1 MGTQYKTSRDGVD
14 PAAPNDTQSNLN
26 RPPKM
31 SKSSHSSEKDFKAI
45 APYQVSNDGPD
56 APSALAALE
65 KELGNDNGR
74 KGAALAD
81 RIRSSA
87 LFTVIFS
94 GLALLSDGYIA
105 VSCIFVR
112 FDDCR

>member
-1 MGTQYKTSRDGVD
+1 M
-14 PAAPNDTQSNLN
+14 
-26 RPPKM
+26 PKM
-31 SKSSHSSEKDFKAI
+31 SKSSHSSEKDFKTD
-45 APYQVSNDGPD
+45 APYHVTDGSPD

-65 KELGNDNGR
+65 KELGKDSGRNGV
-74 KGAALAD
+74 ALAE

-105 VSCIFVR
+105 VRADLHSLSQHR
-112 FDDCR
+112 